1 MKVIDDRYHVLECV
15 DRREHSEIYRVEDRL
30 RPGRLLAM
38 KRLRGTDD
46 EARRNLAN
54 DFRVRSGLRHQGVP
68 RVFELGVD
76 PESNSPY
83 YTGEWI
89 EGRGWDEVTD
99 GAEPSLLYRLC
110 ADVCST
116 LDHCHARGLLHL
128 DLKPKNLLVV
138 SDDGQ
143 LRVKVLDFGLARGRT
158 RWDLSGGTPTFMAP
172 ELLHQKPFDG
182 RADLYSLGITLL
194 PPDQRPDVPGQP
206 DIRAMKDRWPELL
219 VTLVRRLVERNP
231 DRRFP
236 SARSVLGYLER
247 TGAVPPAQIRQLLDT
262 ETPFVGRGV
271 AMSRLREAFRRFF
284 GPDAGPWE
292 EPPGGRSGSE
302 DPVSCVMVVG
312 EPGIGKTRLMRE
324 FRALVA
330 TLPPVVVG
338 GDPYRE
344 EVPFPPLGDPLAR
357 LWQRREIREG
367 VGKPYG
373 KALQVLLPG
382 LTPPPDSAGVEPG
395 GQRELVRTVVDFLA
409 EAGKLRPGT
418 LFLDDVDRGNRGG
431 QLVLRELLQREDNP
445 WFVVA
450 TAREAVELPATEV
463 IQLSGIDERAIE
475 KVLEASYGED
485 APEPQLVS
493 RVHRVTGG
501 NPSFLEQLLRRLRPG
516 AGAWAGQ
523 GLILPELEELE
534 TPADL
539 AESIQ
544 GRQRGLSAELRGP
557 LGFLAVA
564 RRPLPLDAMCLALD
578 ARESE
583 MSVLLEAL
591 VELGLVHR
599 DGAGP
604 QARYSFGAEHHAAAT
619 AAALKPAQRRA
630 HHEAMTRLLAH
641 AEDVTDLLE
650 LARHLV
656 PSGDLLRAAVVLL
669 RAGRL
674 AATRFNHESAEAILR
689 RALSHTPSEAAMLR
703 AEIGLALGDLLVTQG
718 RYKAAA
724 DAFEEVEGLDP
735 QAVGP
740 ETKGRLALHHGA
752 LLLKMGERGPAL
764 ALLHRAIGFLE
775 GTADHGV
782 LASAYGELASAFM
795 AEDRQRARQ
804 YADLAL
810 AHITED
816 SPPKDSASLH
826 LISGQLA
833 ALSGDYRVG
842 LEDVGRAAEIF
853 REAGAAR
860 QELAALHAL
869 GSMQLDLGRLQ
880 EARTFTQRAV
890 ERAEAIGDQDQL
902 ATLAVGHGDSFF
914 LAGEYDQALH
924 WYRRGLDQ
932 ARDIGH
938 RSQEALARMHIG
950 RLLSSIGDPDGAQ
963 VELEQAVFIADAMED
978 KLVAGEARVWLT
990 AMRLRTGDGDGL
1002 LALLDR
1008 AEEDLEPVRLPRALQ
1023 SASLMRA
1030 AVHLRQGQH
1039 DDARRGLNSLLDER
1053 PLAEI
1058 ACTLL
1063 RLLARLERLGDGRDL
1078 PAAYARAREALTLA
1092 ERIENPDARWR
1103 SLVELGKTCL
1113 DQEDREQA
1121 GEILNQLQE
1130 LQEWIEQRLPEDRR
1144 GTHRIHRAV
1153 GRLAR
1158 ELGVATLPTEEPG
1171 EQEPLTGPARAASK
1185 AFARLDG
1192 ILDTMRT
1199 LMSERTSE
1207 QNLAALLEAAVSLSG
1222 AERGLLRVRVRGGE
1236 GDSKP
1241 TELYFPSGAFS
1252 TSNRLLEEVLR
1263 TGQAAWTANATADP
1277 RFADRDSVLVNQLRS
1292 ILCAPMRQGDRIEG
1306 VMYVDHPFK
1315 DAAFGPRELALV
1327 EALACSAAMVST
1339 AAHLAGERGRLRQQL
1354 ADLNAELEAGKQ
1366 AMAASPTLPVVLT
1379 GAAQPGAAQPA
1390 PVAGAVAVQR
1400 GQLKNN
1406 YGGII
1411 GQHPAL
1417 VLALQTIDHVVDTE
1431 IPVYLHGESGT
1442 GKELFAR
1449 ALHGNG
1455 PRKDNPFMA
1464 LNCAAIPE
1472 QLLESELFGHVRGA
1486 FTGATADRKGLFE
1499 MADEGTLFLDEVGDM
1514 SAAMQSKLLR
1524 VLQEGEIR
1532 RVGGTRTKKVD
1543 VRVVAASHRDLA
1555 AMVTEET
1562 FRQDVYYRLCAITVT
1577 IPPLRQRREDVPL
1590 LLEAFLAEEAS
1601 ERGTMQPV
1609 LDPEI
1614 IGLLVGQD
1622 WPGNVRQLRNVVRTM
1637 WALAGGRTI
1646 GRNEVALAL
1655 GQPSAA
1661 LPSAAL
1667 PGAAPPAA
1675 APPAAA
1681 QPAWAYPP
1689 PPGAAPPA
1697 AAPPPPAP
1705 PPIPPAAPSTPP
1717 VGPSPD
1723 SSFGYPAPL
1732 GLEERERQAILAAL
1746 HQAGGNKVQAA
1757 KILGISRRT
1766 LYRKIDRYGI

>member
-89 EGRGWDEVTD
+89 EGREWDDVTN

-128 DLKPKNLLVV
+128 DLKPRNLLVV

-194 PPDQRPDVPGQP
+194 PPDHRPDVPGQP
-206 DIRAMKDRWPELL
+206 DISAMKERWPELL

-231 DRRFP
+231 ERRFP
-236 SARSVLGYLER
+236 SARAVLGYLER
-247 TGAVPPAQIRQLLDT
+247 TGAVPPTQIRLLLDT

-292 EPPGGRSGSE
+292 EPQGGRSGSE
-302 DPVSCVMVVG
+302 ARVSCVMLTG

-338 GDPYRE
+338 GDPYRD
-344 EVPFPPLGDPLAR
+344 EVPFPPMGDPLAR

-367 VGKPYG
+367 VGKPFG

-382 LTPPPDSAGVEPG
+382 LTPPADSAGMDPG
-395 GQRELVRTVVDFLA
+395 GQRELVRTVADFLA
-409 EAGKLRPGT
+409 KAGQLRPGT

-431 QLVLRELLQREDNP
+431 LLVLRELLEREDNP

-450 TAREAVELPATEV
+450 TAREAVELPATEMV
-463 IQLSGIDERAIE
+463 QLSGIDERAIE
-475 KVLEASYGED
+475 KVLQASYGED
-485 APEPQLVS
+485 APEQQLVS

-523 GLILPELEELE
+523 GLILPELEDLE

-544 GRQRGLSAELRGP
+544 GRQRGLTAEMQGP

-578 ARESE
+578 AREGE

-591 VELGLVHR
+591 VELGLVCR

-604 QARYSFGAEHHAAAT
+604 QARYCFGAEHHAAAT
-619 AAALKPAQRRA
+619 AAALKPAKRRA

-641 AEDVTDLLE
+641 AEDVNDLLE

-656 PSGDLLRAAVVLL
+656 PSGDLLRASVVHQ

-752 LLLKMGERGPAL
+752 LALKMGDRGAGL

-795 AEDRQRARQ
+795 AEDRHRARQ

-842 LEDVGRAAEIF
+842 LEDVGRAAQIF

-860 QELAALHAL
+860 HELAALYAL
-869 GSMQLDLGRLQ
+869 GSMQQDLGRLQ
-880 EARTFTQRAV
+880 EASTFTQRAV
-890 ERAEAIGDQDQL
+890 ERAEEIGDQDQL
-902 ATLAVGHGDSFF
+902 AMVAVGHGDSHF
-914 LAGEYDQALH
+914 LAGEYGQAMD
-924 WYRRGLDQ
+924 WYRRGLNQ

-950 RLLSSIGDPDGAQ
+950 RLLSSIGEPDSAQ
-963 VELEQAVFIADAMED
+963 VELEQSIFIADAMED
-978 KLVAGEARVWLT
+978 KLIAGEARVWLT
-990 AMRLRTGDGDGL
+990 AVRLRTGDGDGL
-1002 LALLDR
+1002 DALLDR
-1008 AEEDLEPVRLPRALQ
+1008 AEEDLEPVRMPRALQ
-1023 SASLMRA
+1023 SARLMRA
-1030 AVHLRQGQH
+1030 AVHLRQGRH
-1039 DDARRGLNSLLDER
+1039 DDARRGLNQLMEER

-1063 RLLARLERLGDGRDL
+1063 RLQARLERQGDGRDL

-1103 SLVELGKTCL
+1103 SLVELGKTCV

-1130 LQEWIEQRLPEDRR
+1130 LQEWIEQRLPADRH

-1158 ELGVATLPTEEPG
+1158 ELGVVALPTEE
-1171 EQEPLTGPARAASK
+1171 EEPEAPAGPARAARK
-1185 AFARLDG
+1185 AFGRLDG
-1192 ILDTMRT
+1192 ILDTMRA
-1199 LMSERTSE
+1199 LMAERTSE
-1207 QNLAALLEAAVSLSG
+1207 QNLATLLEAAVRLSG
-1222 AERGLLRVRVRGGE
+1222 AERGLLRLRDRSGE
-1236 GDSKP
+1236 STSAD
-1241 TELYFPSGAFS
+1241 LCFPSGTFS

-1263 TGQAAWTANATADP
+1263 TGQATWTANATTDP
-1277 RFADRDSVLVNQLRS
+1277 RFADRDSVLVHQLRS
-1292 ILCAPMRQGDRIEG
+1292 ILCAPMRMGDRIEG
-1306 VMYVDHPFK
+1306 VLYVDHPFR

-1327 EALACSAAMVST
+1327 EALACSAAMITT
-1339 AAHLAGERGRLRQQL
+1339 AARLAGERGRLRQQV
-1354 ADLNAELEAGKQ
+1354 ADLNAEIEAAKQ
-1366 AMAASPTLPVVLT
+1366 AMLVAPTQPVV
-1379 GAAQPGAAQPA
+1379 QPIPM
-1390 PVAGAVAVQR
+1390 AGGEPVQR
-1400 GQLKNN
+1400 GQLKHN
-1406 YGGII
+1406 YADII
-1411 GQHPAL
+1411 GHHPAL

-1455 PRKDNPFMA
+1455 PRKDKPFMA

-1499 MADEGTLFLDEVGDM
+1499 MADQGTLFLDEVGDM

-1532 RVGGTRTKKVD
+1532 QVGGSRTKRVN

-1577 IPPLRQRREDVPL
+1577 IPPLRQRREDVTL
-1590 LLEAFLAEEAS
+1590 LLEAFLAEEAH
-1601 ERGTMQPV
+1601 ERGTQLPIM
-1609 LDPEI
+1609 DPEI
-1614 IGLLVGQD
+1614 VGLLVAQE

-1637 WALAGGRTI
+1637 WALAGGHAI
-1646 GRNEVALAL
+1646 GRSEIALAL
-1655 GQPSAA
+1655 GQPELGAG
-1661 LPSAAL
+1661 PSPAPAM
-1667 PGAAPPAA
+1667 AAPATA
-1675 APPAAA
+1675 KAP
-1681 QPAWAYPP
+1681 PAWAYPP
-1689 PPGAAPPA
+1689 QAAPAPA
-1697 AAPPPPAP
+1697 FPAP
-1705 PPIPPAAPSTPP
+1705 AQSIPPVGRPPEGWPPAAPSLPP
-1717 VGPSPD
+1717 A
-1723 SSFGYPAPL
+1723 SSGFGYPPAAAAPL
-1732 GLEERERQAILAAL
+1732 GLEERERQAIQAAL

-1766 LYRKIDRYGI
+1766 LYRKLDRYGM